1 MNKQGL
7 TFTELQELRSRL
19 WTNSIT
25 DDDRDRL
32 VDVIHCVMDN
42 VPYSELQSIKL

>member
-1 MNKQGL
+1 MNKQEL

-19 WTNSIT
+19 WQNSIT
-25 DDDRDRL
+25 DDDRYRL

-42 VPYSELQSIKL
+42 VPYSELQSIKQ

>member
-19 WTNSIT
+19 WSNSIT
-25 DDDRDRL
+25 DDDRYRL
-32 VDVIHCVMDN
+32 VDVIHCVMDY
-42 VPYSELQSIKL
+42 VPYSELQSNI